1 MNELNPVGGQII
13 INAINNSNT
22 LIILNLSI
30 ISLNRD
36 WTNIK
41 DTGAKYLKFF
51 LKKNTSLIKLNISND
66 VE

>member
-30 ISLNRD
+30 ISLNID